1 MKIKILLTLI
11 CALFITQLYSQEAT
25 VASGGNSAGVNGNLS
40 YTVGQVIYTTHFGS
54 NGSIVQGVQQPF
66 EIQTLLGLD
75 NININ
80 LQLSVYP
87 NPTANLL
94 SLDVKN
100 YNFENLQYQLFD
112 INGRIIL
119 FGKIV
124 QESTQLQLDVFPAAI
139 YLLKV
144 TDNNK
149 EIKTFKIIKKDNN

>member
-1 MKIKILLTLI
+1 MKIKNLLSLI
-11 CALFITQLYSQEAT
+11 FVLFITKFYSQEAI
-25 VASGGNSAGVNGNLS
+25 VASGGNSAGVNGNVS
-40 YTVGQVIYTTHFGS
+40 YSVGQVIYTTHFGS

-119 FGKIV
+119 SGKIV